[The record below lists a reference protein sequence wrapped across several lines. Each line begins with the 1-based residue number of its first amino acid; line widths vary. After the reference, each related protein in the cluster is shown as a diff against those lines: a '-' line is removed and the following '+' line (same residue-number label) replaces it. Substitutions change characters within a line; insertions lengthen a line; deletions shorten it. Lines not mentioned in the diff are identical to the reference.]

1 MNGFSYQWRMAA
13 RRKAACLL
21 VVAFTAVVTVFL
33 LIYPRLMQNTEARLE
48 EVYDKTE
55 VSGWMVNGKDFTD
68 PNIPGSDWHTLM
80 DTGYFSEHST
90 YASFFVGYYEK
101 YEVENAV
108 EGRITDNTLM
118 KALIRLVMEDDADGG
133 IVRYDKDAR
142 AYSSMEACDDLMR
155 MKDRIDWLEGYGPDC
170 LAGDERICLMPQDQG
185 WRPGDKVPMLTCQQ
199 EGKWGQGGIIRL
211 TVAGVY
217 PGSVPEFKL
226 VMPLKTYEQLCA
238 DAQWSYRLNGFSF
251 VAADNR
257 QLPDLKQLLLDMGY
271 DGTADHQVRAS
282 IDDRILEGTIAPIQ
296 SNLALL
302 QGLYVFFF
310 AVVAAIGFIL
320 CFLLAKGRKPEYAV
334 MRLLGESGAQIT
346 LKALLEQSA
355 LCACGIVLGGLA
367 LMLAG
372 QGLPDLKACGIIL
385 LCYTAGAAVAVNMT
399 VQVNV
404 MEILRDKE

>member
-1 MNGFSYQWRMAA
+1 MKGFSYQWRMAA

-55 VSGWMVNGKDFTD
+55 VSGWMVNSQDFTD
-68 PNIPGSDWHTLM
+68 PSIPGDDWHALL
-80 DTGYFSEHST
+80 DSGYFSQHAT
-90 YASFFVGYYEK
+90 YGSFYVGFYDK
-101 YEVENAV
+101 NTVEQAV
-108 EGRITDNTLM
+108 EGRVTDNTLM
-118 KALIRLVMEDDADGG
+118 KALIKLIEEDEADGG
-133 IVRYDKDAR
+133 ADRYDNDAR

-155 MKDRIDWLEGYGPDC
+155 MADRIDWLEGYGPEC
-170 LAGDERICLMPQDQG
+170 LTGNERICLMPEDQG
-185 WRPGDKVPMLTCQQ
+185 WQPGDKIPMLTCQ
-199 EGKWGQGGIIRL
+199 EADKWKAGGVIRL

-217 PGSVPEFKL
+217 PGSVPEFDL
-226 VMPLKTYEQLCA
+226 VMPLATYEQLCA
-238 DAQWSYRLNGFSF
+238 DAGWSYRLNGFSF

-257 QLPDLKQLLLDMGY
+257 ELPQLKQLLLDMGY

-302 QGLYVFFF
+302 EGLYVFFF

-372 QGLPDLKACGIIL
+372 QGIPDLKTCGIIL

>member
-1 MNGFSYQWRMAA
+1 MKGFSYQWHMAA

-33 LIYPRLMQNTEARLE
+33 LIYPRLMQNTQARLE

-55 VSGWMVNGKDFTD
+55 VSGWMVNTKDFTD
-68 PNIPGSDWHTLM
+68 PSIPGDDWHTLL
-80 DTGYFSEHST
+80 DTGYFFEHAT
-90 YASFFVGYYEK
+90 YASFYVGYYEK
-101 YEVENAV
+101 WEVESAV
-108 EGRITDNTLM
+108 EGRVTDNSLL
-118 KALIRLVMEDDADGG
+118 KALIRLIDMAETGDKVKSY
-133 IVRYDKDAR
+133 RKDAR
-142 AYSSMEACDDLMR
+142 AYSSMEACDDLTR
-155 MKDRIDWLEGYGPDC
+155 MKEQITWLEGYGPES
-170 LAGDERICLMPQDQG
+170 LEGDERICLMPEDQG
-185 WRPGDKVPMLTCQQ
+185 WQPGDKVPMLTCQIENQ
-199 EGKWGQGGIIRL
+199 WKKGGIIRL

-238 DAQWSYRLNGFSF
+238 DAGWSYRVNGFSF
-251 VAADNR
+251 VAKDNR
-257 QLPDLKQLLLDMGY
+257 QLPELKQLLLDLGY
-271 DGTADHQVRAS
+271 DGSADHKVRAS

-302 QGLYVFFF
+302 EGLYVFFF
-310 AVVAAIGFIL
+310 AVVAAIGFLL

-346 LKALLEQSA
+346 LKALLEQSV

-367 LMLAG
+367 LLLAG
-372 QGLPDLKACGIIL
+372 QGMPDLKACGIIL
-385 LCYTAGAAVAVNMT
+385 LCYTAGAALAVNMT

>member
-1 MNGFSYQWRMAA
+1 MNGFSYQWRMAV
-13 RRKAACLL
+13 RRKATCLL

-48 EVYDKTE
+48 EVYDRTE
-55 VSGWMVNGKDFTD
+55 VSGWMVNSKDFTD
-68 PNIPGSDWHTLM
+68 PAIPGDDWHTLM
-80 DTGYFSEHST
+80 DTGYFSEQST

-118 KALIRLVMEDDADGG
+118 KALIYLVEEDNADGG
-133 IVRYDKDAR
+133 IRGYEKDAR

-155 MKDRIDWLEGYGPDC
+155 MKDRIEWLDGYNSDC
-170 LAGDERICLMPQDQG
+170 LTCNERICLMPENQG
-185 WRPGDKVPMLTCQQ
+185 WRLGDKVPMLTCQ
-199 EGKWGQGGIIRL
+199 EDEWSKGGIIRL
-211 TVAGVY
+211 TVVGTY
-217 PGSVPEFKL
+217 PGLVPEFKL
-226 VMPLKTYEQLCA
+226 VMPLKTYEQLCT
-238 DAQWSYRLNGFSF
+238 DAEWAYQLNGFSF
-251 VAADNR
+251 VAKDNR
-257 QLPDLKQLLLDMGY
+257 QLPALKQLLLDMGY
-271 DGTADHQVRAS
+271 DGTAEHKVRAS

-355 LCACGIVLGGLA
+355 LCACGIVLGVLA

-372 QGLPDLKACGIIL
+372 QGVPDLKACGIIL

>member
-1 MNGFSYQWRMAA
+1 MKGFTFQWRMAL
-13 RRKAACLL
+13 RRKAAGLL
-21 VVAFTAVVTVFL
+21 VVLFTAVVTVFL
-33 LIYPRLMQNTEARLE
+33 LVYPRLIENTQARLE
-48 EVYDKTE
+48 DVYDSTE
-55 VSGWMVNGKDFTD
+55 VSGWMVNSEDFTD
-68 PNIPGSDWHTLM
+68 PSIPGDDWHTLL
-80 DTGYFSEHST
+80 DSGYLSQHAT

-101 YEVENAV
+101 QEVERAV
-108 EGRITDNTLM
+108 EGRITNNTLM
-118 KALIRLVMEDDADGG
+118 KALIRLVEEDEADGG
-133 IVRYDKDAR
+133 ADRYDNDAR
-142 AYSSMEACDDLMR
+142 AYSSLEACDDLMR
-155 MKDRIDWLEGYGPDC
+155 MADQIQWMEGYDLNCLEGE
-170 LAGDERICLMPQDQG
+170 ERICLIPQDQG
-185 WRPGDKVPMLTCQQ
+185 WQPGDKIPMLVCQK
-199 EGKWGQGGIIRL
+199 EDKWKEGGIIRL

-217 PGSVPEFKL
+217 PGSVPEFDL
-226 VMPLKTYEQLCA
+226 VMPLTTYEQLCT
-238 DAQWSYRLNGFSF
+238 DAGWSYRLNGFSF

-271 DGTADHQVRAS
+271 DGTAGHKVRAS

-334 MRLLGESGAQIT
+334 MRLLGESTGQIT

-355 LCACGIVLGGLA
+355 LCAAGILLGAFLLTA
-367 LMLAG
+367 AG
-372 QGLPDLKACGIIL
+372 QGIPDLKACVIIL